1 MVSYSAS
8 FSRKEV
14 KSEACISICFSVT
27 PQTNSWQLAWCFSVE
42 PASSH
47 NLLGL
52 TELLGH
58 ADEEDTSYEAFV
70 GQVPEHQTERDVPTA
85 SLAMLASSHR

>member
-1 MVSYSAS
+1 MHKHMLFCDAS
-8 FSRKEV
+8 GK
-14 KSEACISICFSVT
+14 
-27 PQTNSWQLAWCFSVE
+27 QLAACLVFSVE

-58 ADEEDTSYEAFV
+58 ADEEDTSHEAFV

-85 SLAMLASSHR
+85 SPAMLASSHR